1 MEQVIE
7 DAVDSRNIEA
17 DKKNR
22 DFVMLYRR
30 EKAAM
35 LDLGKQDPTASV
47 LLNFLILNMDTD
59 NCLIVSG
66 ETIAEYLEW
75 SLRTVRS
82 KIKVLY
88 DLRLIDI
95 LKSGNTNI
103 YCVNANVAWS
113 TYANKRQYAKFQA
126 RVMISK
132 SEQEANRRIR
142 NSRTKRFELG
152 EKK

>member
-1 MEQVIE
+1 MEQVTE
-7 DAVDSRNIEA
+7 SSTES

-47 LLNFLILNMDTD
+47 LLNFLILHMDTD

-88 DLRLIDI
+88 DMKLIDI

-103 YCVNANVAWS
+103 YCVNANIAWT

-132 SEQEANRRIR
+132 TEQEANQRIR
-142 NSRTKRFELG
+142 KTRMKHIEL
-152 EKK
+152 

>member
-1 MEQVIE
+1 MDNAIE
-7 DAVDSRNIEA
+7 SSVETEL
-17 DKKNR
+17 KNH
-22 DFVMLYRR
+22 DFVMLYRK

-35 LDLGKQDPTASV
+35 LDLGKKDPSASV
-47 LLNFLILNMDTD
+47 LLNFLLLNMDTD

-66 ETIAEYLEW
+66 ETIAEYLDW

-88 DLRLIDI
+88 DMNLIDI

-103 YCVNANVAWS
+103 YCVNASIAWS

-132 SEQEANRRIR
+132 SEQELNRRIR
-142 NSRTKRFELG
+142 NSRTKRVELG
-152 EKK
+152 DSK

>member
-1 MEQVIE
+1 MEQVTE
-7 DAVDSRNIEA
+7 SNTESDS
-17 DKKNR
+17 KNR

-47 LLNFLILNMDTD
+47 LLNFLILHMDTD

-88 DLRLIDI
+88 DMKLIDI

-103 YCVNANVAWS
+103 YCVNANIAWT

-132 SEQEANRRIR
+132 TEQEANQRIR
-142 NSRTKRFELG
+142 KTRTKHIEL
-152 EKK
+152 

>member
-1 MEQVIE
+1 MEQVTE
-7 DAVDSRNIEA
+7 SNTESDS
-17 DKKNR
+17 KNR

-47 LLNFLILNMDTD
+47 LLNFLILHMDTD

-88 DLRLIDI
+88 D
-95 LKSGNTNI
+95 
-103 YCVNANVAWS
+103 
-113 TYANKRQYAKFQA
+113 
-126 RVMISK
+126 M
-132 SEQEANRRIR
+132 NRRY
-142 NSRTKRFELG
+142 
-152 EKK
+152 

>member
-1 MEQVIE
+1 MESAEVE
-7 DAVDSRNIEA
+7 PEL
-17 DKKNR
+17 KNH
-22 DFVMLYRR
+22 DFVMLYRK
-30 EKAAM
+30 EKTAM
-35 LDLGKQDPTASV
+35 LDLGKKDPSASV
-47 LLNFLILNMDTD
+47 LLNFLLLNMDTD

-66 ETIAEYLEW
+66 ETIAEYLDW

-88 DLRLIDI
+88 DMNLIDI

-103 YCVNANVAWS
+103 YCVNASIAWS

-132 SEQEANRRIR
+132 SEQELNRRIR
-142 NSRTKRFELG
+142 NSRTKRIEFG
-152 EKK
+152 EVK